1 MLVRSAAGGASSP
14 GMPKASDRFPLA
26 FYLSLS
32 SLIGKVAVF
41 GNGPILGGRIYTSTC
56 IYYNIRP
63 CGDHDRRDRSLELMS
78 CTALGVSMSL
88 ITGLTR

>member
-1 MLVRSAAGGASSP
+1 MVNRVPVCPKLRIGSLSP
-14 GMPKASDRFPLA
+14 S
-26 FYLSLS
+26 LSLS

-56 IYYNIRP
+56 IYYSIRP

-78 CTALGVSMSL
+78 CTALDVSLSL